1 MAVPQLLVIGL
12 SLGLGVVGAATASDM
27 ISLREVAR
35 AVDLP
40 LISGAVIVL
49 RESMPS
55 STAHALEPFA
65 ALVGLAAVAAPGMR
79 RVAGALSADFEHVPP
94 AQISVGQHP
103 LVELDPVSVGLI
115 SRLEQRSRSLHAQ
128 A

>member
-1 MAVPQLLVIGL
+1 VAVPQLLVIGL

-40 LISGAVIVL
+40 LISGAVIML

-55 STAHALEPFA
+55 STAHTLEPFA
-65 ALVGLAAVAAPGMR
+65 ALVGLAAVATPGMR
-79 RVAGALSADFEHVPP
+79 RVAGALSASDKRS
-94 AQISVGQHP
+94 ARQ
-103 LVELDPVSVGLI
+103 PVSVLAA
-115 SRLEQRSRSLHAQ
+115 RS
-128 A
+128 